1 MRYRNTTHI
10 VPELEYEVGT
20 LLIVPELEYEG
31 PVVYSGGYHC
41 TVSSLLGA
49 EHPDV
54 LYCGDPFH
62 ADVVKCRKLCEWRTL
77 LIVPELE

>member
-1 MRYRNTTHI
+1 MKIESKIYSINYISGEKVCLNSEPVH
-10 VPELEYEVGT
+10 
-20 LLIVPELEYEG
+20 EG
-31 PVVYSGGYHC
+31 PVVYSGGDHR

-49 EHPDV
+49 DGPDV